1 MNEPKSNSQITF
13 AHRKTR
19 VRDVELHFVTAGKGQ
34 PVLLLAGWPQTWYAW
49 RRVMPILAQHYT
61 VVALDMRGLGDSE
74 KPQSGYDTR
83 TVAEDIFHLVQ
94 QFGGRRFFL
103 VGHDVGAWVAYA
115 YAAAY
120 PKTVRRLVVLDA
132 AIPGITPMQAFGLS
146 RDSKTWQ
153 FVFHAVPD
161 LPEEMTAGR
170 ERMYLSWFFCNKSA
184 HPEAITAEA
193 LDEYVRCYS
202 APGGMRAGFEYYRAV
217 FEDIEQNQE
226 YAKTRLMMPVLVFGG
241 EKATGD
247 RMLQTMQTAADDV
260 RGGVIPD
267 CGHYIPEECPEFL
280 AEQLIAFFKE
290 DKAGPTK

>member
-1 MNEPKSNSQITF
+1 MNALPQTPFSHHK
-13 AHRKTR
+13 AK
-19 VRDVELHFVTAGKGQ
+19 VRDVELHFVTTGKGP

-49 RRVMPILAQHYT
+49 RKVMPIMAQNYT
-61 VVALDMRGLGDSE
+61 IVALDMRGLGDSD

-83 TVAEDIFHLVQ
+83 TVSEDIYHLVKL
-94 QFGGRRFFL
+94 FGGQRFFL

-115 YAAAY
+115 YAAAHGQ
-120 PKTVRRLVVLDA
+120 TVRRLVVLDA
-132 AIPGITPMQAFGLS
+132 AIPGITPAHAFGLS

-153 FVFHAVPD
+153 FVFHTVPD
-161 LPEEMTAGR
+161 LPEEMTEGR
-170 ERMYLSWFFCNKSA
+170 ERQYLSWFFRTKSA
-184 HPEAITAEA
+184 HPETITPEA

-217 FEDIEQNQE
+217 FDDIEQNQE
-226 YAKTRLMMPVLVFGG
+226 YAKTKLSMPVLAFGG

-247 RMLQTMQTAADDV
+247 RMLHTMQSVADDV

-280 AEQLIAFFKE
+280 AGEMLAFFKE
-290 DKAGPTK
+290 DRTGTQR